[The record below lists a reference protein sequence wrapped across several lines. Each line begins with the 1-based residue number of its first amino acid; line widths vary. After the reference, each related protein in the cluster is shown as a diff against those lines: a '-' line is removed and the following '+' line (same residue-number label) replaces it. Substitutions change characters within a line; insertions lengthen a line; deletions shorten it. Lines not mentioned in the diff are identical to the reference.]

1 MNENIVNNSIYKAI
15 INLMNKSKHF
25 SSKILNCQRTTM
37 WSKNCNKELLYS
49 KQDYRNNSNKKLNEL
64 QKNIK
69 TLQELRKMNF

>member
-49 KQDYRNNSNKKLNEL
+49 K
-64 QKNIK
+64 
-69 TLQELRKMNF
+69 